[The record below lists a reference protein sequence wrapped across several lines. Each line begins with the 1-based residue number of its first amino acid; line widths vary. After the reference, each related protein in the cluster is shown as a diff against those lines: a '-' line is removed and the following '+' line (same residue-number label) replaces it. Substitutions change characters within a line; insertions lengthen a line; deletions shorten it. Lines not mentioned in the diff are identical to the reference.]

1 MLSLGLFSTWKFVCI
16 VQLKSDTFVFVY
28 FFNLASFYF
37 AMFCCHLLEVFSFLT
52 REDKRVD
59 SDGQKVGEKLGIAE
73 RWTGNSNK
81 NI

>member
-28 FFNLASFYF
+28 FFNLATFYF
-37 AMFCCHLLEVFSFLT
+37 VMFCCHLLEVCSFLM

-59 SDGQKVGEKLGIAE
+59 SDGQEVGEKLGIAE